1 MARFLLR
8 LWNNLRP
15 LLRWPLVL
23 LRGVIALAESLD
35 FTPVNAP
42 TPVGCSDASVTVLPV
57 PFVDHVF
64 ISIRSVQSYIGGY
77 TDAYFTEPS
86 DLLVL

>member
-1 MARFLLR
+1 M
-8 LWNNLRP
+8 
-15 LLRWPLVL
+15 L

-57 PFVDHVF
+57 PFVDHAF
-64 ISIRSVQSYIGGY
+64 NSFRSGQTQTGGY
-77 TDAYFTEPS
+77 TDAHFSEPS
-86 DLLVL
+86 ELQVP